1 MDEKVGSLLPLVV
14 LSKGCNVLEIFQIQ
28 CYCAR
33 NKFNLKLCKLHSC
46 QWEKKFD
53 LEKGGKEIASKKIF
67 NKLLK

>member
-1 MDEKVGSLLPLVV
+1 MGSLLPLVV

-46 QWEKKFD
+46 QWEEKFD